1 MSYIGNNPT
10 QPVVQQT
17 HQVLDVLTPFNGVT
31 TTFPLTVGGIPQAPN
46 NAANVIISVNGVLQA
61 PGDAYNISG
70 TNIVFTSAPATG
82 SSFQG
87 VVLGQTYKTVAPPE
101 GQVGQ
106 TELQFSSVTT
116 EKLADSAVTAD
127 KIASNAIKTING
139 TTLLGSGDITIN
151 TQTITVSGP
160 TTQFVNQTLE
170 FVITNY
176 DSSST
181 YTITGNTLGVATIT
195 GSTVQFVNGAVQGT
209 GSFTLQ
215 SNGVSKTVSFV
226 IQPAGVLKPTIT
238 SPTNGATGLFGNP
251 TVTSSAFT
259 TAGASDTHATS
270 TWEFWSGPN
279 RTGTLIHTQGA
290 VAQLTSYTIPN
301 GILAVSTAYH
311 VVVRHTGTTLGNQVF
326 SDSIQFTTA
335 AVFGGLI
342 GTAGTMGFG
351 VGIYTSTPPAGFS
364 EMTGTKDTASA
375 NYGNYT
381 YTDGQVMC
389 FIPKFYYRIGS
400 ASSPRFATYGANAID
415 VVGID
420 TFSTTAAANAAG
432 YALHRAFID
441 GGAEKSG
448 FFLDKYKCSNG
459 TTSNLG
465 TLSGAVRSQSGGVPI
480 SLTTSASY
488 TRSQGFV
495 TTEGTCTGILADAVL
510 LARHRGIGIFNVPT
524 IFMYSAVW
532 ILQLTHGQSATGA
545 AACAW
550 YDATLTTNFPKGC
563 NNNALSD
570 TNDATVVYA
579 SAGDSG
585 TSAKPKT
592 GATVNFNKTTHNGQ
606 ANGVADLN
614 GGLWEV
620 MLGLTNSGSSATA
633 APQVATNNFFIL
645 KQQVSYLQLKGGWNT
660 ANDAWQSA
668 ANITTN
674 YEQFTQT
681 ATFQTAVAVYWGN
694 QTNAAFSGA
703 SSGSGWLNTG
713 AGMPLSDLST
723 NATGTNLFG
732 QDYLY
737 KYNGDNMTPLAAGAW
752 SGGSCAGLGS
762 RLFDSFRS
770 LGYGT
775 SGFRASSVGV

>member
-1 MSYIGNNPT
+1 
-10 QPVVQQT
+10 
-17 HQVLDVLTPFNGVT
+17 
-31 TTFPLTVGGIPQAPN
+31 
-46 NAANVIISVNGVLQA
+46 
-61 PGDAYNISG
+61 
-70 TNIVFTSAPATG
+70 
-82 SSFQG
+82 
-87 VVLGQTYKTVAPPE
+87 
-101 GQVGQ
+101 
-106 TELQFSSVTT
+106 
-116 EKLADSAVTAD
+116 
-127 KIASNAIKTING
+127 
-139 TTLLGSGDITIN
+139 
-151 TQTITVSGP
+151 
-160 TTQFVNQTLE
+160 
-170 FVITNY
+170 
-176 DSSST
+176 
-181 YTITGNTLGVATIT
+181 
-195 GSTVQFVNGAVQGT
+195 
-209 GSFTLQ
+209 
-215 SNGVSKTVSFV
+215 
-226 IQPAGVLKPTIT
+226 
-238 SPTNGATGLFGNP
+238 
-251 TVTSSAFT
+251 
-259 TAGASDTHATS
+259 
-270 TWEFWSGPN
+270 
-279 RTGTLIHTQGA
+279 
-290 VAQLTSYTIPN
+290 
-301 GILAVSTAYH
+301 
-311 VVVRHTGTTLGNQVF
+311 
-326 SDSIQFTTA
+326 
-335 AVFGGLI
+335 
-342 GTAGTMGFG
+342 
-351 VGIYTSTPPAGFS
+351 
-364 EMTGTKDTASA
+364 
-375 NYGNYT
+375 
-381 YTDGQVMC
+381 MC

-645 KQQVSYLQLKGGWNT
+645 KQ
-660 ANDAWQSA
+660 
-668 ANITTN
+668 
-674 YEQFTQT
+674 
-681 ATFQTAVAVYWGN
+681 
-694 QTNAAFSGA
+694 
-703 SSGSGWLNTG
+703 
-713 AGMPLSDLST
+713 
-723 NATGTNLFG
+723 
-732 QDYLY
+732 
-737 KYNGDNMTPLAAGAW
+737 
-752 SGGSCAGLGS
+752 
-762 RLFDSFRS
+762 
-770 LGYGT
+770 
-775 SGFRASSVGV
+775 